1 MSLSALS
8 PLSCVL
14 AVSLLIDEPPAPV
27 SAELV
32 EEEPVIEEATLPSP
46 TLVADEHEEAE
57 AIDERQQTALDGVV
71 EEDSAAVA
79 ALMSRGGGDN
89 QSVTESSADDMPTP
103 HHTSATA
110 AVLAAAAPHV
120 SITYI
125 YIYTYIYIHYI
136 LHSKKVT

>member
-1 MSLSALS
+1 M
-8 PLSCVL
+8 
-14 AVSLLIDEPPAPV
+14 

-79 ALMSRGGGDN
+79 ALMSRGGGGDN

-110 AVLAAAAPHV
+110 AVLAAAAAPQV

-125 YIYTYIYIHYI
+125 YKYIYMYIHYFSQNPLITGLLMI
-136 LHSKKVT
+136 LLHVCCICMYFLH